1 MFGVQPAEESFTI
14 PIVTAVAVA
23 VAVAV
28 AYASGL
34 F

>member
-23 VAVAV
+23 VA
-28 AYASGL
+28 YASGL